1 MYIIWLSL
9 LAFTLDPVP
18 FGENASPERIFL
30 GSFSALFFFYLHLLF
45 ADTFPRPF
53 KCPGTGK
60 IPCLSSPLHGTAILI
75 THSQRVFLSSGT
87 RFFSTAGIISLQE
100 PQFRFWSEFCPISLW
115 PFTTLSHTAK
125 EKIEYSEN
133 FFLKIH
139 LKIYLTKNIQ
149 NIVLYS
155 SPTTFCY
162 FSFLP
167 CF

>member
-9 LAFTLDPVP
+9 LAFTLDPVL

-75 THSQRVFLSSGT
+75 THSQRFFFYQAVPDFFLPRASFLC
-87 RFFSTAGIISLQE
+87 RNPSLD
-100 PQFRFWSEFCPISLW
+100 FGPISLW

-125 EKIEYSEN
+125 EKIEYSEKN
-133 FFLKIH
+133 FLKIH